1 MRRHTLTARTHSGQA
16 IALLSFSCAVVRRY
30 ALQRAF
36 ASRRF
41 RKRLCTIQ
49 PHHLSR

>member
-1 MRRHTLTARTHSGQA
+1 MRHHALTVRTPNGQA

-49 PHHLSR
+49 LHHLSR